1 MNSTWEYILVWL
13 IYFTF
18 SLQHWCKINS
28 LRVTV
33 WFFHPISPPDKLLF
47 SYNTLF
53 YEVIIVGGERE
64 VCCGRNNSL
73 KHKHY
78 VGRIKTILSLTKCPY
93 YFWKKL
99 KSELFYLYI
108 TLLILLLFQKLFYK
122 PLYRL
127 LPAPFA
133 RMKKIQNT
141 YYNHLSR
148 RKENN
153 YNRFVG

>member
-33 WFFHPISPPDKLLF
+33 WFFHPISPPGKLLF

-53 YEVIIVGGERE
+53 YEVIIEGGERE

-78 VGRIKTILSLTKCPY
+78 VKRIKSILSMTKCPN
-93 YFWKKL
+93 YFWKKIEEWAIL
-99 KSELFYLYI
+99 PLHNIVHII
-108 TLLILLLFQKLFYK
+108 TFPKVIL
-122 PLYRL
+122 
-127 LPAPFA
+127 
-133 RMKKIQNT
+133 
-141 YYNHLSR
+141 
-148 RKENN
+148 
-153 YNRFVG
+153 